1 MFEGPSGNMMF
12 RFPALFKLQEIL
24 LAEFGVV
31 LRWLEHEVV
40 AKIQSSQGS
49 GADSG

>member
-1 MFEGPSGNMMF
+1 MMV
-12 RFPALFKLQEIL
+12 RVPALFKLQEIL

-31 LRWLEHEVV
+31 LGWLEHEVV
-40 AKIQSSQGS
+40 AKFQRGQGS